1 MKNKSKKIIKIAL
14 ALLLVVLVQTIGI
27 TYAKY
32 ISEERGTGEASVAG
46 WAFKMTKNETET
58 KNVELINTVNKST
71 LVNGKIAPGTSGLI
85 ELKIDATGAEVGM
98 DYAINFANEKNKPQ
112 NIVFTYNDNT
122 YKSLSEIDDITGNI
136 PYYDAEKFEI
146 VLIEWKWEYE
156 TGNTKDLI
164 SYNDEIDTQD
174 GIALLNY
181 TFDII
186 ATGTQS
192 R

>member
-14 ALLLVVLVQTIGI
+14 ALLLVVLIQTIGI

-32 ISEERGTGEASVAG
+32 IAEERGTGEASIAG
-46 WAFKMTKNETET
+46 WAFEMTKNETET
-58 KNVELINTVNKST
+58 KNVELVNTVKKST
-71 LVNGKIAPGTSGLI
+71 LVNGKIAPGTSGAFD
-85 ELKIDATGAEVGM
+85 LKIDATGSEVGM

-112 NIVFTYNDNT
+112 NIVFIYNGNT
-122 YKSLSEIDDITGNI
+122 YKSLSEIDCITGNI
-136 PYYDAEKFEI
+136 AYNATQKYEI
-146 VLIEWKWEYE
+146 ILIEWKWEYE
-156 TGNTKDLI
+156 TGNTDDVILN
-164 SYNDEIDTQD
+164 NDKIDTQD

-192 R
+192 K